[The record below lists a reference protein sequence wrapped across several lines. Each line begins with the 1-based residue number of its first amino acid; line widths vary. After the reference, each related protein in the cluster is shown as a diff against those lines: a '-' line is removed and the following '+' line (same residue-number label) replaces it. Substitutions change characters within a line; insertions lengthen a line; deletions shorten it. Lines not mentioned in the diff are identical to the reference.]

1 MNPATFARTNE
12 IFGKKKAVEIVN
24 DPATSRTYSNYC
36 AAVFLDN
43 HDDDDDGDD
52 DGDLDDD
59 SISSYESCAKR
70 RLVEL
75 IVMPSTTPS
84 NALVRPPEKEK
95 TWHMG
100 CYRLEEPR
108 PHYECPG
115 CEYYLRTA
123 AGTATSA
130 RKKRHRN
137 PKTHWLHDCPYR
149 EDWKS
154 FKKEQKNKKKSKDE
168 IDPFFW
174 YV

>member
-1 MNPATFARTNE
+1 LNPATFARTNE

-84 NALVRPPEKEK
+84 NALVRP
-95 TWHMG
+95 
-100 CYRLEEPR
+100 
-108 PHYECPG
+108 CPPTRKRKNMAHG
-115 CEYYLRTA
+115 LLSF
-123 AGTATSA
+123 GGTSA
-130 RKKRHRN
+130 
-137 PKTHWLHDCPYR
+137 TL
-149 EDWKS
+149 
-154 FKKEQKNKKKSKDE
+154 
-168 IDPFFW
+168 
-174 YV
+174 